1 MSLLEQIAPA
11 AKEVLGLIAKHAP
24 NSIAP
29 YAAMLS
35 PVADLLEDGEVTEDE
50 IIEFSKRCMTLAS
63 DETMK
68 KELGL

>member
-1 MSLLEQIAPA
+1 MSLLEQIPNA

-24 NSIAP
+24 DNIAP
-29 YAAMLS
+29 YAKELAS
-35 PVADLLEDGEVTEDE
+35 VADILADGKVTEDE
-50 IIEFSKRCMTLAS
+50 VIQFAKDSMTLAS